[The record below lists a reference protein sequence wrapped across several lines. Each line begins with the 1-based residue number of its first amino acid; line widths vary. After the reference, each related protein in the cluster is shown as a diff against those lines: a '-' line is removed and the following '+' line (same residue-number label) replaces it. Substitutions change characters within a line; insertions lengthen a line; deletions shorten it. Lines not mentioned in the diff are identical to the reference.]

1 MASFYG
7 TDLDNSQTA
16 GFDNY
21 YGGDGNDFLLGTAGI
36 NAVYGGQGND
46 VVGGANFTSFT
57 GLGTLVSPYVLVLGA
72 ASGNDFLDGD
82 AGADI
87 AYGGDGDDTINGGD
101 GDDSGNITSYSG
113 QVFVG
118 GLFGGDG
125 NDFIDGGA
133 GNDLLDGGAGNDS
146 LSGGDGNDQ
155 LRGGAGTDLL
165 KGGSGNDVYNVE
177 DALDVI
183 VEGADEGTDL
193 VFATASYTLA
203 PNAAI
208 EFLTSAGVGLSLT
221 GSNTGNTITG
231 DTGDNFLSGLAGED
245 SLFGLDGNDILR
257 GGLDND
263 FLVGGNGNDRLFG
276 DGGRDI
282 LTGGAG
288 NDIFAFSSKPDKV
301 LNVDRITD
309 FNSADDT
316 FWLDNA
322 FLTRVGSNGKLKSD
336 AFHLGKRAEDAQD
349 RVIYDKGTG
358 NLCLRFGRHRR
369 DSSDQDRDLGQ

>member
-101 GDDSGNITSYSG
+101 GDDFGNITSYSG

-165 KGGSGNDVYNVE
+165 KGGGGNDVYNVE

-183 VEGADEGTDL
+183 VEGADEGTD
-193 VFATASYTLA
+193 F
-203 PNAAI
+203 
-208 EFLTSAGVGLSLT
+208 GVRHRQLHARSECG
-221 GSNTGNTITG
+221 
-231 DTGDNFLSGLAGED
+231 
-245 SLFGLDGNDILR
+245 
-257 GGLDND
+257 
-263 FLVGGNGNDRLFG
+263 
-276 DGGRDI
+276 
-282 LTGGAG
+282 
-288 NDIFAFSSKPDKV
+288 
-301 LNVDRITD
+301 
-309 FNSADDT
+309 
-316 FWLDNA
+316 
-322 FLTRVGSNGKLKSD
+322 
-336 AFHLGKRAEDAQD
+336 D
-349 RVIYDKGTG
+349 RVPDV
-358 NLCLRFGRHRR
+358 GRRWIELNRLEHGKYHHRR
-369 DSSDQDRDLGQ
+369 YRRQFPLGSRGRG